1 MDVTPPTEIQTPDGR
16 RLPVRPEWG
25 EARAKTVHWF
35 DPPAAAAAGLS
46 GLEVMRATIDGTIA
60 AAPMDL
66 LLQMW
71 PTAAEAGRVVFGCR
85 PDRSMYNTAGVVQG
99 GLVCTMLDSAAA
111 CAVWTTLEAGFG
123 FTSIDITVNF
133 LRPVTVASGPL
144 VATGIVTKPGRRV
157 ALATAE
163 VVDAAGKTVAV
174 GSSNCLIIPPAD

>member
-35 DPPAAAAAGLS
+35 DPPAVAAGLS

-60 AAPMDL
+60 AAPMDML
-66 LLQMW
+66 LEMW
-71 PTAAEAGRVVFGCR
+71 PTAAKAGRVVFGCR

-111 CAVWTTLEAGFG
+111 CAVWTTLKAGFG

-174 GSSNCLIIPPAD
+174 GSSNCLIIPPAG

>member
-35 DPPAAAAAGLS
+35 DPPVAAGAGLS

-111 CAVWTTLEAGFG
+111 CAVWTTLAAGFG

-157 ALATAE
+157 ALASAE
-163 VVDAAGKTVAV
+163 VVDAAGQTVAV
-174 GSSNCLIIPPAD
+174 GTSNCLIIPPG